1 VVDAMSII
9 TQAFVFERYGP
20 RLDIEQLAEVLGLEK
35 KTLYNQVS
43 AGTCKVKTYVDGGKR
58 FADYRDVAEH
68 FDAMRALAR

>member
-1 VVDAMSII
+1 MSII

>member
-1 VVDAMSII
+1 MSII

-68 FDAMRALAR
+68 FDALRSQAA